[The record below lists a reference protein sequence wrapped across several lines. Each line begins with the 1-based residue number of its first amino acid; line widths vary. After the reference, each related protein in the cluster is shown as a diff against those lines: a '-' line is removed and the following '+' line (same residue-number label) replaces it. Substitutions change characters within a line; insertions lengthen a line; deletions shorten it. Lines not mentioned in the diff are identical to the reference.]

1 VQAATPYFDGW
12 TMVDRLLSELAEHRG
27 RVMLVIDDAH
37 KLVSAEAFAQLTHLL
52 VNREIGS

>member
-1 VQAATPYFDGW
+1 
-12 TMVDRLLSELAEHRG
+12 MVDRLLSELAEHRG

-37 KLVSAEAFAQLTHLL
+37 ELVSAEAFAQLTRLL